1 MVSSLT
7 RKRILVIK
15 ADGSRMSFEIS
26 KVMSTCIRAGA
37 SQAAANRIAHSVF
50 DQSYDGIR
58 TKEIYRLVLAAL
70 AQETDSPGIQHRYR
84 LKESLMLMGPAGF
97 AFEAYIRQ
105 LLELN
110 GYNIEAAGTMVI
122 GRCIEHEID
131 IIAISRQSNEKL
143 LVECKYHNTP
153 GIRTGLKE
161 SLYTHARFLD
171 VKEGNDRSF
180 DGEMLV
186 TNTNV
191 TDEVVRYS
199 SCIGQKVLSWRYP
212 LHSGLEK
219 MIEDKGLYP
228 VTMLRLSASEL
239 AAFSQANFMIAKDL
253 LEVTVHQLSI
263 QTGILPSRLTRLQE
277 QVRQILD

>member
-1 MVSSLT
+1 MP
-7 RKRILVIK
+7 
-15 ADGSRMSFEIS
+15 FEIN

-37 SQAAANRIAHSVF
+37 SQVTANRIAHSVF

-153 GIRTGLKE
+153 GVRTGLKE

-199 SCIGQKVLSWRYP
+199 SCVGQNVLSWRYP

-239 AAFSQANFMIAKDL
+239 AAFSQANFMIARDL

-263 QTGILPSRLTRLQE
+263 QTGISPSRLTRLQE